1 MDIERACGLVGP
13 QPVQSVDMI
22 EGSMIPERHLND
34 LANLRRGKEITFSY
48 ESKCH
53 IFVVSQD
60 SLAAVALQASRDGG
74 LDVCCIDESFLFLG
88 GCPDGRFLAGY

>member
-1 MDIERACGLVGP
+1 MDIERGCGLVGP
-13 QPVQSVDMI
+13 QPVQSVHMI

-34 LANLRRGKEITFSY
+34 LANLRRVKEIAFSY

-53 IFVVSQD
+53 IFVASQD

-88 GCPDGRFLAGY
+88 GCPDGRFSADY